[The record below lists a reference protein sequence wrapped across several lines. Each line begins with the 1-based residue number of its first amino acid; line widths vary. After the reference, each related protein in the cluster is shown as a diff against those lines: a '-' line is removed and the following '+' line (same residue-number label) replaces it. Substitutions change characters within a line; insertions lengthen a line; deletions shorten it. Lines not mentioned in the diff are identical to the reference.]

1 MQNVAS
7 TKALPLEAAYPFG
20 VEHGL
25 GKEIEEIKNMEIEW
39 DRSIT
44 SSLRRGYI
52 LRLFQTKGV
61 FEEFWQKHW
70 PNYQTREGRRLA
82 RWYLKNAEE
91 YDGFL
96 GGKEVISEDGNE
108 EERTEFAYESDLRD
122 FLAKHLELVETGL
135 SLTGVEYGVEGGEL
149 TFSPRIPTAISL

>member
-1 MQNVAS
+1 MPDVVA

-25 GKEIEEIKNMEIEW
+25 GKEVETIKDMEIEW
-39 DRSIT
+39 DRSVT

-61 FEEFWQKHW
+61 FEEFWKKHW
-70 PNYQTREGRRLA
+70 VHYQTREGQRLA

-96 GGKEVISEDGNE
+96 EGKEITAESKADE
-108 EERTEFAYESDLRD
+108 EEAESEFAY
-122 FLAKHLELVETGL
+122 
-135 SLTGVEYGVEGGEL
+135 
-149 TFSPRIPTAISL
+149 